1 MLHRGTLGSA
11 TKESMHNDGK
21 LADASSLHYQH
32 ATAQGHLGMLEQVPE
47 KSCGFSPL
55 GGGQEGDGQILKC
68 LFMFVFPMSFP
79 SSALF
84 LKKTDWD
91 RFLLLPREAFFLLAG
106 RIQYL
111 LPFCIFSLDGL
122 VLQHVQ
128 TLEAA
133 CHPIDG
139 RLLLLL
145 LLLLLFQLP
154 LLLFQLLLLLA
165 KLVLDFFE
173 TFVLLVVDQDTVIH
187 DAEENRTEREGRRRG
202 ASSSR
207 TRRHSWA
214 GLWAKKRRSL
224 ALDPKICCRRRFFLL
239 W

>member
-11 TKESMHNDGK
+11 AKESMHNDGK
-21 LADASSLHYQH
+21 LTDASSLHYQH

-47 KSCGFSPL
+47 KSSGFSPL

-91 RFLLLPREAFFLLAG
+91 RFLLIPREAFFLLAG

-111 LPFCIFSLDGL
+111 LPFCIFSLEGL

-128 TLEAA
+128 TLETA
-133 CHPIDG
+133 CHPIDV

-145 LLLLLFQLP
+145 LSQLH

-173 TFVLLVVDQDTVIH
+173 AFVLLVVDQDAVIH